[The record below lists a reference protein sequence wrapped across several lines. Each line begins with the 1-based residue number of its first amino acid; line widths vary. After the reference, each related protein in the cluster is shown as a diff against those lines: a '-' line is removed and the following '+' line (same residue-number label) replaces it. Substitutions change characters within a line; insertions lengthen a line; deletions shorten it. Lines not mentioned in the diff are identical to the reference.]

1 MRKLSLIL
9 AFTALLAALP
19 AHAQWTNDPV
29 NGMVTVCDAPWHQWY
44 PRVCNLAGNRTFV
57 GWYDQRTTPYRLY
70 YQVLD
75 PYGNA
80 LLADNGVPIV
90 EGDWGTGYEGDGD
103 NDDAVIPDGLGGC
116 IVVFTD
122 NRDGSWDVYGQR
134 LDSLGNQLWGAGG
147 IGLLLWPGPSNQDAN
162 AKSFCADSL
171 GNFFCSSIV
180 TYISEFYGL
189 YIQKF
194 RADGTILWG
203 TIGAV
208 VRSPI
213 SAASGGEFQETV
225 PDMVGGVIDVWED
238 YRFSSE
244 NATLYFQHLDADGN
258 PLLPLNGIPVRNSS
272 GQVYQGILDHGIPDG
287 QGGGIWAR
295 TTAWI
300 DNWFYLFRL
309 NGQGQMLWEWTTGN
323 MSQHGF
329 GNQLL
334 RHPADGTIWFQ
345 LYENVPGHHG
355 NFLYRFDI
363 GGTPIFGNRGLPY
376 GAFPMVAASDG
387 IIEGKTEWRGQG
399 AAIRTRMYAQRIDGS
414 GRRSWNVNVA
424 LGRASP
430 EGGPCFGQP
439 LAATDGADGAVYV
452 FEDHRYLTQTGNDIA
467 AQRILWNGNL
477 GAPVQAL
484 PAAEEPLGKLTFGIA
499 AGNLR
504 YVLPSA
510 GQVKIELFDLLGRR
524 AALILETFQNAGE
537 YAVPFDDGG
546 LCSGIYFLR
555 LTTPA
560 GAQTAKVALVR

>member
-1 MRKLSLIL
+1 MRKHALIL
-9 AFTALLAALP
+9 AFAALLCLALAPP
-19 AHAQWTNDPV
+19 AHAQWTNDPIS
-29 NGMVTVCDAPWHQWY
+29 GMVTVCDAPGHQWY

-57 GWYDQRTTPYRLY
+57 AWYDERTFPGRIY

-75 PYGNA
+75 PSGNA
-80 LLADNGVPIV
+80 LLQDDGMPIV
-90 EGDWGTGYEGDGD
+90 EGDWGTSVEGDAD

-116 IVVFTD
+116 IMVFWD
-122 NRDGSWDVYGQR
+122 ERDGSWDVYGQR
-134 LDSLGNQLWGAGG
+134 VDSLGNRLWGAGG
-147 IGLLLWPGPSNQDAN
+147 IGLLLWPGPSNQDAH

-180 TYISEFYGL
+180 AYNSVFYGI

-194 RADGTILWG
+194 YADGTTLWG
-203 TIGAV
+203 PVGAI
-208 VRSPI
+208 VRAPI
-213 SAASGGEFQETV
+213 SGSGGEFQETV

-272 GQVYQGILDHGIPDG
+272 GQVYQGILDHGVPDG

-295 TTAWI
+295 TTASLE
-300 DNWFYLFRL
+300 NWFGIFRL

-323 MSQHGF
+323 PSMHGF
-329 GNQLL
+329 GQQLL

-345 LYENVPGHHG
+345 LHEDVPGHHG
-355 NFLYRFDI
+355 NFLYRFNVS
-363 GGTPIFGNRGLPY
+363 GRPIFGNAGLLVQ
-376 GAFPMVAASDG
+376 GTNTLIAIADG
-387 IIEGKTEWRGQG
+387 IIDGDMLYHVQGSEVRTQIWSQRFDRRG
-399 AAIRTRMYAQRIDGS
+399 RMQ
-414 GRRSWNVNVA
+414 WNAFVA

-430 EGGPCFGQP
+430 GGGPCFGFP
-439 LAATDGADGAVYV
+439 MVASDGADGAVFA
-452 FEDHRYLTQTGNDIA
+452 FEEHNTTHDIA
-467 AQRILWNGNL
+467 AQRVLWNGRL

-484 PAAEEPLGKLTFGIA
+484 PAAEEPLGELTYSIS

-504 YVLPSA
+504 YVLPTA

-524 AALILETFQNAGE
+524 AALILETFQNAGQ
-537 YAVPFDDGG
+537 YAVPFDDRG
-546 LCSGIYFLR
+546 LPSGTYFLR